1 MTKVKSGDEISLGTK
16 ILQLLEAY
24 MLHWPDSMFTYVK
37 EDQLLLPNGGFGQ
50 LFASYQRFDDE
61 LPAELLTAGEL
72 FDRVGE
78 ELKKAPMKLPQAT
91 RGEDYGGCSLGSI
104 RRSRSRQTDCVI
116 DLGPGLP

>member
-1 MTKVKSGDEISLGTK
+1 
-16 ILQLLEAY
+16 

-50 LFASYQRFDDE
+50 FFASYQRFDDE

-91 RGEDYGGCSLGSI
+91 RW
-104 RRSRSRQTDCVI
+104 
-116 DLGPGLP
+116 